1 LGSLGRE
8 RYVALAEWNGAE
20 IAREAK
26 ALVPSACA
34 WFKNTRANNSKYE
47 TIVDLAV
54 RCPDPS
60 LEVRKDWVVR
70 RLAPDCSRVEMGM
83 LPKGRDEERLL
94 EDMGRETANIHMGS
108 KRAIARV
115 RRDLTKRRVGWLH
128 DAARSMV
135 RATTEDW
142 QRWIGESTY

>member
-1 LGSLGRE
+1 
-8 RYVALAEWNGAE
+8 
-20 IAREAK
+20 
-26 ALVPSACA
+26 
-34 WFKNTRANNSKYE
+34 
-47 TIVDLAV
+47 
-54 RCPDPS
+54 
-60 LEVRKDWVVR
+60 
-70 RLAPDCSRVEMGM
+70 MGM

-115 RRDLTKRRVGWLH
+115 KRDLTKRRVGWLH

-142 QRWIGESTY
+142 QRWIGERTY